1 MKLYP
6 SINGNAGHISAR
18 PRETCRKPPD
28 DGVPYDRDYWN
39 ALCRCLE
46 GEGHGTGGGQDCLWI
61 FAYNRSGQ
69 LRIAVHMAAS
79 RIAIND
85 QILPFDKAQTR
96 KLIEKCPINWVRPEI
111 LYRAGRCHN
120 RDPSLF

>member
-1 MKLYP
+1 
-6 SINGNAGHISAR
+6 
-18 PRETCRKPPD
+18 
-28 DGVPYDRDYWN
+28 
-39 ALCRCLE
+39 
-46 GEGHGTGGGQDCLWI
+46 
-61 FAYNRSGQ
+61 
-69 LRIAVHMAAS
+69 MAAS